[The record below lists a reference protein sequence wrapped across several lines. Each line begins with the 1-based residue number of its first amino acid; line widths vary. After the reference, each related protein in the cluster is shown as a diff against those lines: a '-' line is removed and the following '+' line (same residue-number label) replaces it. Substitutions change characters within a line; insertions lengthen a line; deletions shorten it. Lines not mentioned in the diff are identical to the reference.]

1 MPRSRTDDPAAW
13 ALAALMVVS
22 GVTHVTSPGY
32 HRGLVPS
39 WLPARSAVVAVSG
52 LADVATGVLVAV
64 PATRRAGAR
73 ATAALITAHL
83 PAHLEPLR
91 HRRTAQR
98 AFDRPVGVAARV
110 AVNLG
115 YVAWAAAVARRA
127 TGRPRTG

>member
-1 MPRSRTDDPAAW
+1 
-13 ALAALMVVS
+13 MVVS
-22 GVTHVTSPGY
+22 GVSHFTSPGY
-32 HRGLVPS
+32 FRELVPS

-52 LADVATGVLVAV
+52 AADIAAGVLVAV
-64 PATRRAGAR
+64 PATRRTGAR
-73 ATAALITAHL
+73 ATAALITAYL

-98 AFDRPVGVAARV
+98 AFDRPIGIAARV

-115 YVAWAAAVARRA
+115 YVAWASAVARRA

>member
-1 MPRSRTDDPAAW
+1 MRPVDDLAAS
-13 ALAALMVVS
+13 ALAALMVGS
-22 GVTHVTSPGY
+22 GVTHFTRPGY
-32 HRGLVPS
+32 FRSLVPS

-52 LADVATGVLVAV
+52 LADVAVGVLVAV

-73 ATAALITAHL
+73 ATAALITAYL

-98 AFDRPVGVAARV
+98 AFDRPAGVAARV

-115 YVAWAAAVARRA
+115 YIAWALAVARRA

>member
-1 MPRSRTDDPAAW
+1 MRTADPAAW

-22 GVTHVTSPGY
+22 GVTHVTAPGY
-32 HRGLVPS
+32 HRSLVPS
-39 WLPARSAVVAVSG
+39 WLPARSALVAVSG
-52 LADVATGVLVAV
+52 LADVAVGVLVAV
-64 PATRRAGAR
+64 PATRRTGGW
-73 ATAALITAHL
+73 ATAALVTTYL

-98 AFDRPVGVAARV
+98 VFDRPVGVAARV
-110 AVNLG
+110 VVNLG